1 MENKIQKKIDS
12 GIVVFDGAM
21 GTELYRRGFFVNT
34 CYDALNLSSPDV
46 IREIHQAYAE
56 AGADVL
62 TTNTFGANSN
72 KLARYGMTE
81 QMAEINRHGVELA
94 REFAGDGV
102 LIAGSVGPLGEA
114 RKKDH
119 ARAPEILAEQVK
131 ALTEAGAD
139 FILFE
144 TIPTLRDVEYCLK
157 AIALVPEIPYVISF
171 MVDREIETMNG
182 EPMSRALALC
192 DAAERQPVAVGMNCC
207 IGAEAMLDALEKAR
221 QICKYPIIVQPNAGM
236 PKVVND
242 RMLYMCNPEY
252 ITTYAM
258 RYIDLGAQGVGGCCG
273 TGPEHIVDIV
283 AAVKPMAKARTE
295 RRAPIV
301 LDKEVP
307 LVEPV
312 PQAEKS
318 ALAAKLVRGE
328 WVSTVEIVPPRGWDL
343 SQTIEKSRQCRLA
356 GFDAVNIPDGPRASS
371 RISPI
376 ITALE
381 IQRQA
386 GIETVLHCCCRDR
399 NLIGM
404 QADILGCAGAGINNI
419 LYITGDPPKLGDY
432 PFASAVFDVDSI
444 GILELQYRLNRGVD
458 LGGKPLNGPTAIF
471 AGSGADPN
479 AVDMQRELDRTK
491 AKIDAGAEYLI
502 TQPVFAVEPLLEF
515 MEKIAYLNTPVIAG
529 IWPLASYRNAEF
541 MRNEV
546 PGVTVPDEI
555 MERMAQAESKEDQKA
570 EGIAIAREAID
581 QIRSAVQGIQVSAPF
596 GNVQTAIAVI
606 Q

>member
-1 MENKIQKKIDS
+1 MKNKIQEKLNS

-21 GTELYRRGFFVNT
+21 GTELYKRGFFVNT
-34 CYDALNLSSPDV
+34 CYEGLNLSSPDV
-46 IREIHQAYAE
+46 IREIHQAYAD
-56 AGADVL
+56 AGADVI
-62 TTNTFGANSN
+62 TTNTFGANVN
-72 KLARYGMTE
+72 KLARFGMAD
-81 QMAEINRHGVELA
+81 QMAAINRVGVELA
-94 REFAGDGV
+94 RESAGEEV

-114 RKKDH
+114 RKKEHD
-119 ARAPEILAEQVK
+119 RAPEILAEQVK
-131 ALTEAGAD
+131 ALADAGAD
-139 FILFE
+139 FIIFE
-144 TIPTLRDVEYCLK
+144 TIPTVRDVEYALK
-157 AIALVPEIPYVISF
+157 AIAMVPGIPYVISL
-171 MVDREIETMNG
+171 MVDRNIESMNG
-182 EPMSRALALC
+182 EPMSHALARC
-192 DAAERQPVAVGMNCC
+192 DEVAYPPTAVGMNCC
-207 IGAEAMLDALEKAR
+207 IGAEAMLEALEKAR
-221 QICKYPIIVQPNAGM
+221 EVCKYPIIVQPNAGM
-236 PKVVND
+236 PKLVND
-242 RMLYMCNPEY
+242 RMLYMCSPEY

-258 RYIDLGAQGVGGCCG
+258 RYVDLGAQGVGGCCG
-273 TGPEHIVDIV
+273 TGPEHIADIS
-283 AAVKPMAKARTE
+283 AAIKPMTKARTE
-295 RRAPIV
+295 RKISIK
-301 LDKEVP
+301 LKEEAP

-312 PQAEKS
+312 AQESKS
-318 ALAAKLVRGE
+318 AFAAKLARGQ
-328 WVSTVEIVPPRGWDL
+328 WVATVEIVPPRGWDL
-343 SQTIEKSRQCRLA
+343 TQTIEKSRQCRLA

-371 RISPI
+371 RISPM

-458 LGGKPLNGPTAIF
+458 LGGKALNAPTAIF

-479 AVDMQRELDRTK
+479 AVDMQRELARTR
-491 AKIDAGAEYLI
+491 AKVEAGAEFLI
-502 TQPVFAVEPLLEF
+502 TQPVFAVEPLLDF
-515 MEKIAYLNTPVIAG
+515 MEKIADLKVPVIAG

-555 MERMAQAESKEDQKA
+555 MERMANAESKEDQRA
-570 EGIAIAREAID
+570 EGIAIAREAIAR
-581 QIRSAVQGIQVSAPF
+581 IRNVVQGIQVSAPF

-606 Q
+606 K

>member
-1 MENKIQKKIDS
+1 MENKIHNKLHA

-21 GTELYRRGFFVNT
+21 GTELYRRGYFVNT
-34 CYDALNLSSPDV
+34 CYEGLNLSSPDV
-46 IREIHQAYAE
+46 IREIHHAYAD
-56 AGADVL
+56 AGADIL
-62 TTNTFGANSN
+62 TTNTFGANAN
-72 KLARYGMTE
+72 KLSRFGMVD
-81 QMAEINRHGVELA
+81 QVAEINRRGVELA
-94 REFAGDGV
+94 REFAGDSTLV
-102 LIAGSVGPLGEA
+102 AGSVGPLGEA

-119 ARAPEILAEQVK
+119 ARAPEILAEQIK
-131 ALTEAGAD
+131 ALVEAGAD

-144 TIPTLRDVEYCLK
+144 TVPTLRDAEYALK
-157 AIALVPEIPYVISF
+157 AIALVPDIPYVISF
-171 MVDREIETMNG
+171 MVDRELESMNG
-182 EPMSRALALC
+182 EPMARGLALC
-192 DAAERQPVAVGMNCC
+192 DAATRRPEAVGMNCC
-207 IGAEAMLDALEKAR
+207 IGAEAMLEALEKAR
-221 QICKYPIIVQPNAGM
+221 DICQYPIIVQPNAGM
-236 PKVVND
+236 PKQVND

-258 RYIDLGAQGVGGCCG
+258 RYIELGAQGVGGCCG
-273 TGPEHIVDIV
+273 TGPEHIADIV
-283 AAVKPMAKARTE
+283 ASVKPMAKARSE
-295 RRAPIV
+295 RRIPVVLKTEAPL
-301 LDKEVP
+301 LD
-307 LVEPV
+307 PV
-312 PQAEKS
+312 PQVEKS
-318 ALAAKLVRGE
+318 ALAAKLARGE

-343 SQTIEKSRQCRLA
+343 TQTIEKSRQCRLA

-404 QADILGCAGAGINNI
+404 QADMLGCAGAGINNI

-458 LGGKPLNGPTAIF
+458 LGGKALNAPTSIF

-491 AKIDAGAEYLI
+491 AKVEAGAEFLI
-502 TQPVFAVEPLLEF
+502 TQPVFAVEPLLDF
-515 MEKIAYLNTPVIAG
+515 MEKIADLHTPVIAG

-546 PGVTVPDEI
+546 PGVTVPDEV
-555 MERMAQAESKEDQKA
+555 MERMAQAESKEAQKA
-570 EGIAIAREAID
+570 EGIAIAREAIEK
-581 QIRSAVQGIQVSAPF
+581 IRNTVQGIQVSAPF

-606 Q
+606 K